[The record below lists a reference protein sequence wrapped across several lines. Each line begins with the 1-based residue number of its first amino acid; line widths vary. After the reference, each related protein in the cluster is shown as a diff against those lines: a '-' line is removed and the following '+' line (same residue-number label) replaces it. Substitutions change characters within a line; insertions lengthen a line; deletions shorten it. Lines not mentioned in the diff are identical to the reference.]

1 MARDDDRA
9 ALLLNEFLEP
19 FLEHHTCQGVKAVES
34 LIEEQILRCHRKSQ
48 RYEYLASHT
57 LGKALYGLILWE
69 SEVCRDLL
77 ESLPVY
83 FRIEILI

>member
-19 FLEHHTCQGVKAVES
+19 FLEHHTCQRVEAVEC
-34 LIEEQILRCHRKSQ
+34 LIEKQILRCHRKSQ

-57 LGKALYGLILWE
+57 LGKALDGLILGE
-69 SEVCRDLL
+69 PEVRRDLL